1 MTLCIVWRDDS
12 DVVHLASDSRISV
25 ADSTEDV
32 AVKVTRLRCEI
43 FPPSSTLDYGS
54 AHYAMDIA
62 ITFAGSHLSAYVIK
76 ESLVEVLS
84 RLQYV
89 PGDTQVSMARVAKL
103 AFAAYESLSKKVCAI
118 PAIAEKGICELF
130 LSGYCPLEGRVRVF
144 RFSTSRQ
151 NQSSSREILLGAGVE
166 SIGSGA
172 KAATKSAHY
181 PHEPLR
187 ALLDV
192 IEDDS
197 VPSVGGALQ
206 YARHEGA
213 VLRVYADWQLRDDVH
228 YMRAGLDINA
238 LISSGDNGDLFI
250 APLVIAARPEP
261 RDAASRPAAPVN
273 LSGAGVSAE

>member
-1 MTLCIVWRDDS
+1 MTLCIVWRDES

-32 AVKVTRLRCEI
+32 AIKVTRLRCEI

-54 AHYAMDIA
+54 ADYAMDIA
-62 ITFAGSHLSAYVIK
+62 LTFAGSHLNAYVIK

-89 PGDTQVSMARVAKL
+89 PGNTQVSMERVAKL
-103 AFAAYESLSKKVCAI
+103 AFTAYASLSKKVCAM

-130 LSGYCPLEGRVRVF
+130 LSGHCPLEGRVRVF

-151 NQSSSREILLGAGVE
+151 NQSSSREILAGAGVE
-166 SIGSGA
+166 AIGSGA
-172 KAATKSAHY
+172 RAAARSPHY
-181 PHEPLR
+181 PHDPLR

-192 IEDDS
+192 IGDDR

-238 LISSGDNGDLFI
+238 LIGSGDDGDLFI
-250 APLVIAARPEP
+250 APLVIDARPQP
-261 RDAASRPAAPVN
+261 RDLANMSAAMADPGGASAPV
-273 LSGAGVSAE
+273 E